1 MTPVAMISST
11 PNSYSQRWFE
21 SFQAGIPEE
30 RTEREVAF
38 VCACAPLPDFQ
49 NVLDVCCGAGRH
61 ARALAHRGYTVTG
74 LERDTTAVTKAREFA
89 AGPRY
94 IQTDVRDYRSEAAA
108 YDLVIVMSQSF
119 GYFDAAGNRD
129 LLQRL
134 TNGIRGGGRIILDLW
149 SPEFFVAH
157 QGQRDLQV
165 PAGVVHETKRVEGNR
180 LFVRLGYPSGGQ
192 DDFEWQ
198 LFTSSEMRTLAESV
212 GLHLTI
218 ACTDFAAATSPSP
231 ENPRI
236 QFVLQ
241 K

>member
-1 MTPVAMISST
+1 MISPT

-21 SFQAGIPEE
+21 SFQADIPEE

-49 NVLDVCCGAGRH
+49 NVLDVCCGTGRH

-74 LERDTTAVTKAREFA
+74 LERDTNAVTKAREIA
-89 AGPRY
+89 AGPSY
-94 IQTDVRDYRSEAAA
+94 IQADVRDYRPDAAA

-119 GYFDAAGNRD
+119 GHFDAAGNRD
-129 LLQRL
+129 LLRRIA
-134 TNGIRGGGRIILDLW
+134 NGIRDGGRIILDLW
-149 SPEFFVAH
+149 NPEFLAAH
-157 QGQRDLQV
+157 QGERDFET
-165 PAGVVHETKRVEGNR
+165 PAGLVHETKRVERGR
-180 LFVRLGYPSGGQ
+180 LFVTLDYPQGER
-192 DDFEWQ
+192 DDFGWQ
-198 LFTSSEMRTLAESV
+198 LFTPSEMRFLAESV
-212 GLHLTI
+212 ELHLTI
-218 ACTDFAAATSPSP
+218 ACTDFEIATEPSP